1 MQAREI
7 VLRSLQA
14 KGRCLFQGRAAR
26 RRMLAVTWHA
36 WERKFRPNS
45 PFWLLG
51 GMVLSM
57 SIALA
62 ATLLG
67 PSVHGSGA
75 PTVLLA
81 MAAPSQEISAQS
93 LRGEVCDLGWAQP
106 SEGIRRNARIPI
118 R

>member
-7 VLRSLQA
+7 VLRSLKA

-51 GMVLSM
+51 GMVVSM

-67 PSVHGSGA
+67 PAAPGSRS

-81 MAAPSQEISAQS
+81 MAAPSQQISTRS
-93 LRGEVCDLGWAQP
+93 LVGQVCDQGLAQP
-106 SEGIRRNARIPI
+106 NEGIRRNARMPI